1 MIRNAAI
8 RAVIASL
15 LLLGVVAFAV
25 EWNALVLFGSVRQTN
40 DARLVG
46 DPTQLKAHVNG
57 YLAEVPAQD
66 YRMVRRGALL
76 YAIDDRDYRAR
87 TARAQADVAQGQAA
101 VVETEAELAQQL
113 AQIGVAEANV
123 ASADAESE
131 RARLEQVRQAALLHT
146 ESYLARD
153 WEDAVA
159 AYRQQQ
165 AAALGARRALAAE
178 RARVQVL
185 QAELAGQRASLDAAR
200 AALAR
205 SEVELGYTRITAPFD
220 GVTTARLVRLG
231 DYVAPGTALITV
243 LPLRGAWVVANY
255 REVQVTKMRPGQ
267 PARVYV
273 DAIPDVVF
281 TGHVNSLEP
290 GTEAANAILPPDRA
304 TGSFTKIEQRVP
316 VKVVL
321 DPRPDFDARLRPG
334 LSVEV
339 RIDTAKI
346 DTAKVGR

>member
-1 MIRNAAI
+1 MRNALI
-8 RAVIASL
+8 RAVMASL
-15 LLLGVVAFAV
+15 LLLGMVAFV
-25 EWNALVLFGSVRQTN
+25 VDWNALVLFGSVRQTN
-40 DARLVG
+40 DAQLVG
-46 DPTQLKAHVNG
+46 DPTQLKARVNG
-57 YLAEVPAQD
+57 YLAAVPAQD
-66 YRMVRRGALL
+66 YRVVRRGALL

-87 TARAQADVAQGQAA
+87 TARAQAEVAQGEAA
-101 VVETEAELAQQL
+101 VAVTEAELAQQI

-131 RARLEQVRQAALLHT
+131 RARLEQVRQAALRHT

-153 WEDAVA
+153 WEDAVS

-165 AAALGARRALAAE
+165 AAAFGARRALAAE

-185 QAELAGQRASLDAAR
+185 QADLAGQHASLNAAR

-220 GVTTARLVRLG
+220 GVTTARLVRVG
-231 DYVAPGTALITV
+231 DYVVPGTALITV
-243 LPLRGAWVVANY
+243 LPLRGAWAVANY
-255 REVQVTKMRPGQ
+255 REVQVTYMRPGEL
-267 PARVYV
+267 ARVTV
-273 DAIPDVVF
+273 DAIPGVVF
-281 TGHVNSLEP
+281 TGHVDSLEP
-290 GTEAANAILPPDRA
+290 ATEAASATLPPDRA

-321 DPRPDFDARLRPG
+321 DPRPELDARLRSG

-339 RIDTAKI
+339 HIQTAG
-346 DTAKVGR
+346 TAR